1 MNRVFDFFSAVVKDT
16 TLGVKGYF
24 KSRLIIMAIVFLILS
39 IGFLILDAPMPYFL
53 AFIISLIDMIPLL
66 GAGIVIIPWG
76 IFSYF
81 WVNRDLGTG
90 IIILYVVLTISRQ
103 FFEPKI
109 LGNQIGIRPLYTFLI
124 TLLGSIIFGPIGL
137 FLGPLIAIII
147 NAIIK
152 SRNIMDKR

>member
-1 MNRVFDFFSAVVKDT
+1 
-16 TLGVKGYF
+16 
-24 KSRLIIMAIVFLILS
+24 
-39 IGFLILDAPMPYFL
+39 L

-124 TLLGSIIFGPIGL
+124 TLLGSTIFGPIGL

-147 NAIIK
+147 NAVIK
-152 SRNIMDKR
+152 SRNIMGKK